1 MPPPLRII
9 TETRIRWMLAI
20 YCRLAL
26 YGGGGGGGLGGLGGG
41 GFGGFAMRL
50 PSNLRRRLL
59 RRCGDGPRKWL
70 RFQPGTNLSATPF
83 MQ

>member
-1 MPPPLRII
+1 
-9 TETRIRWMLAI
+9 MLNRPGRVGFRQGDGHGD
-20 YCRLAL
+20 YG
-26 YGGGGGGGLGGLGGG
+26 GGGGGGGLGGLGGG

-59 RRCGDGPRKWL
+59 RSCGVWTKKKWL
-70 RFQPGTNLSATPF
+70 SFQPGTNLSATPF